1 MPYKLE
7 DILSK
12 EEKSMRENNK
22 QKAGDNS
29 VQIQTI
35 AQKPKKTYK
44 KKETVV
50 KKQDN
55 FETLVRKIIISFLSI
70 VGIILISALL
80 LKFIFIL
87 FK

>member
-12 EEKSMRENNK
+12 EEKDMREINK
-22 QKAGDNS
+22 QKAGNNS
-29 VQIQTI
+29 VQIQMT
-35 AQKPKKTYK
+35 AQKPKKTHK
-44 KKETVV
+44 KKETIV

-55 FETLVRKIIISFLSI
+55 FEVLIRKIIVSFLSI
-70 VGIILISALL
+70 AGIILVSALL

-87 FK
+87 F

>member
-12 EEKSMRENNK
+12 EEKAMKETNK
-22 QKAGDNS
+22 QKAGNNS
-29 VQIQTI
+29 VQIQMT

-44 KKETVV
+44 KKETIV

-55 FETLVRKIIISFLSI
+55 FEILIRKIIVSFLSI
-70 VGIILISALL
+70 AGIILVSALL

-87 FK
+87 F

>member
-12 EEKSMRENNK
+12 EEKSMREINK
-22 QKAGDNS
+22 QKAGNNS
-29 VQIQTI
+29 VQIQTVS
-35 AQKPKKTYK
+35 QKPKKTYK
-44 KKETVV
+44 KKETIV

-55 FETLVRKIIISFLSI
+55 FEILIRKIIVSFLSI
-70 VGIILISALL
+70 AGIILVSALL

-87 FK
+87 F

>member
-12 EEKSMRENNK
+12 EEKDMREINK
-22 QKAGDNS
+22 QKAGNNS
-29 VQIQTI
+29 VQIQMT
-35 AQKPKKTYK
+35 AQKPKKTNK
-44 KKETVV
+44 KKETIV

-55 FETLVRKIIISFLSI
+55 FEILIRKIIVSFLSI
-70 VGIILISALL
+70 AGIILVSALL

-87 FK
+87 F

>member
-12 EEKSMRENNK
+12 EEKAMKEINK
-22 QKAGDNS
+22 QKAGNNS
-29 VQIQTI
+29 VQIQATS
-35 AQKPKKTYK
+35 QRPKKTHK
-44 KKETVV
+44 KKETIV

-55 FETLVRKIIISFLSI
+55 FEILVRKIIISFLSI
-70 VGIILISALL
+70 AGIILISALL

-87 FK
+87 FQ

>member
-12 EEKSMRENNK
+12 EEKSMREINK
-22 QKAGDNS
+22 QKAGNNS
-29 VQIQTI
+29 VQIQTVS
-35 AQKPKKTYK
+35 QKPKKTHK
-44 KKETVV
+44 KNETVV

-55 FETLVRKIIISFLSI
+55 FEILIRKIIISFLS
-70 VGIILISALL
+70 VAGIILISALL

-87 FK
+87 F

>member
-12 EEKSMRENNK
+12 EEKDMREINK
-22 QKAGDNS
+22 QKAGNNS

-35 AQKPKKTYK
+35 SQKPKKTHK
-44 KKETVV
+44 KKETIV

-55 FETLVRKIIISFLSI
+55 FEVLIRKIIVSFLSI
-70 VGIILISALL
+70 AGIILVSALL

-87 FK
+87 F

>member
-1 MPYKLE
+1 MSYKLE

-12 EEKSMRENNK
+12 EEKAMKETNK
-22 QKAGDNS
+22 QKAGNNS
-29 VQIQTI
+29 VQVQMT

-44 KKETVV
+44 KKETIV

-55 FETLVRKIIISFLSI
+55 FEILIRKIIVSFLSI
-70 VGIILISALL
+70 AGIILVSALL

-87 FK
+87 F

>member
-1 MPYKLE
+1 MSYKLE

-12 EEKSMRENNK
+12 EEKAMKEINK
-22 QKAGDNS
+22 QKAGNNS
-29 VQIQTI
+29 VQIQTSS
-35 AQKPKKTYK
+35 QKPKKTYK

-55 FETLVRKIIISFLSI
+55 FEILIRKIIVSFLSI
-70 VGIILISALL
+70 AGIILVSALL

-87 FK
+87 F

>member
-12 EEKSMRENNK
+12 EEKAMREINK
-22 QKAGDNS
+22 QKAGNNS
-29 VQIQTI
+29 IQIQTTS
-35 AQKPKKTYK
+35 QKPKKTHK
-44 KKETVV
+44 KKETIV

-55 FETLVRKIIISFLSI
+55 FEILIRKIIVSFLSI
-70 VGIILISALL
+70 AGIILVSALL

-87 FK
+87 F

>member
-12 EEKSMRENNK
+12 EEKAMKETNK
-22 QKAGDNS
+22 QKAGNNS
-29 VQIQTI
+29 VQIQMT
-35 AQKPKKTYK
+35 AQKPKKTHK
-44 KKETVV
+44 KKEVIV

-55 FETLVRKIIISFLSI
+55 FEILIRKIIVSFLSI
-70 VGIILISALL
+70 AGIILVSALL

-87 FK
+87 F

>member
-12 EEKSMRENNK
+12 EEKDMREINK
-22 QKAGDNS
+22 QKAGNNS

-35 AQKPKKTYK
+35 AQKPKKTHK
-44 KKETVV
+44 KKETIV
-50 KKQDN
+50 KNQDN
-55 FETLVRKIIISFLSI
+55 FEILIRKIIVSFLSI
-70 VGIILISALL
+70 AGIILVSALL

-87 FK
+87 F

>member
-12 EEKSMRENNK
+12 EEKAMKEINK
-22 QKAGDNS
+22 QKAGNNS
-29 VQIQTI
+29 VQIQTTS
-35 AQKPKKTYK
+35 QKPKKTHK
-44 KKETVV
+44 KKEAVV

-55 FETLVRKIIISFLSI
+55 FEILVRKIIISFLSI
-70 VGIILISALL
+70 AGIILVSALL

-87 FK
+87 F

>member
-12 EEKSMRENNK
+12 EEKDMREINK
-22 QKAGDNS
+22 QKAGNNS
-29 VQIQTI
+29 VQIQMT
-35 AQKPKKTYK
+35 AQKPKKTHK
-44 KKETVV
+44 KKETIV

-55 FETLVRKIIISFLSI
+55 FEILIRKIIVSFLSI
-70 VGIILISALL
+70 AGIILVSALL

-87 FK
+87 F

>member
-12 EEKSMRENNK
+12 EEKDIREINK
-22 QKAGDNS
+22 QKAGNNS
-29 VQIQTI
+29 VQIQTV
-35 AQKPKKTYK
+35 AQKPKKTHK
-44 KKETVV
+44 KKETIV

-55 FETLVRKIIISFLSI
+55 FEILIRKIIVSFLSI
-70 VGIILISALL
+70 AGIILVSALL

-87 FK
+87 F

>member
-12 EEKSMRENNK
+12 EEKAMREINK
-22 QKAGDNS
+22 QKAGNNS
-29 VQIQTI
+29 VQIQTVS
-35 AQKPKKTYK
+35 QKPKKTHK

-55 FETLVRKIIISFLSI
+55 FEILIRKIIISFLSI
-70 VGIILISALL
+70 SGIILISALL

>member
-12 EEKSMRENNK
+12 EEKAMKEINK
-22 QKAGDNS
+22 QKAGNNS
-29 VQIQTI
+29 VQIQTV
-35 AQKPKKTYK
+35 AQKPKKKHK
-44 KKETVV
+44 KKEKVV

-55 FETLVRKIIISFLSI
+55 FEILVRKIIISFLSI
-70 VGIILISALL
+70 AGIILVSALL

-87 FK
+87 FQ

>member
-12 EEKSMRENNK
+12 EEKDMREINK
-22 QKAGDNS
+22 QKAGNNS
-29 VQIQTI
+29 VQIKTI
-35 AQKPKKTYK
+35 SQKPKKTHK
-44 KKETVV
+44 KKETIV

-55 FETLVRKIIISFLSI
+55 FEILIRKIIVSFLSI
-70 VGIILISALL
+70 AGIILVSALL

-87 FK
+87 F

>member
-12 EEKSMRENNK
+12 EEKAMKETNK
-22 QKAGDNS
+22 QKAGNNS
-29 VQIQTI
+29 VQIQMT
-35 AQKPKKTYK
+35 AQKPRKTYK

-55 FETLVRKIIISFLSI
+55 FEILIRKIIVSFLSI
-70 VGIILISALL
+70 AGIILVSALL

-87 FK
+87 F